1 MEFYLW
7 LMVNLKIL
15 FVYYEKLVVLRK
27 LRNYMEK
34 LTMQEE
40 EAMQAVWKVGE
51 GNVKSFLENMEAPK
65 PPYTTLASTIKN
77 LEKKGFLTSRLIGN
91 AYLYKAV
98 ISEDEYKK
106 KFMNGFV
113 KDYFADSY
121 KELVNFFVEEKKL
134 SARELKEIIDLIER
148 SGSGGEK

>member
-1 MEFYLW
+1 MFNEKERF
-7 LMVNLKIL
+7 L
-15 FVYYEKLVVLRK
+15 FVYYEKVVDLRK

-34 LTMQEE
+34 LTAQEE

-51 GNVKSFLENMEAPK
+51 GNVKLFLENMEVPR

-91 AYLYKAV
+91 AYLYKAA
-98 ISEDEYKK
+98 IREDEYKK

-134 SARELKEIIDLIER
+134 SAKELKEIIDLIEKPR
-148 SGSGGEK
+148 S

>member
-1 MEFYLW
+1 MEDF
-7 LMVNLKIL
+7 IC
-15 FVYYEKLVVLRK
+15 YYEKVVDLRK

-34 LTMQEE
+34 LTTQEE
-40 EAMQAVWKVGE
+40 EAMQAIWKVGE
-51 GNVKSFLENMEAPK
+51 GNVKLFLEHMEEGQK

-77 LEKKGFLTSRLIGN
+77 LEKKGFLSSRLIGN
-91 AYLYKAV
+91 SYLYKAL
-98 ISEDEYKK
+98 ITEDEYKK

-134 SARELKEIIDLIER
+134 SAKELKEIIRLIEK
-148 SGSGGEK
+148 SSDS

>member
-1 MEFYLW
+1 MFNEKR
-7 LMVNLKIL
+7 KIL
-15 FVYYEKLVVLRK
+15 FVYYENVVGLRK
-27 LRNYMEK
+27 VRNYMEK
-34 LTMQEE
+34 LTAQEE

-51 GNVKSFLENMEAPK
+51 GNVKVFLENMEVPR

-91 AYLYKAV
+91 AYLYKAA
-98 ISEDEYKK
+98 ITEDEYKK

-121 KELVNFFVEEKKL
+121 KELVNFFIEEKKL
-134 SARELKEIIDLIER
+134 SAGELKEIIDLIER
-148 SGSGGEK
+148 SGSK